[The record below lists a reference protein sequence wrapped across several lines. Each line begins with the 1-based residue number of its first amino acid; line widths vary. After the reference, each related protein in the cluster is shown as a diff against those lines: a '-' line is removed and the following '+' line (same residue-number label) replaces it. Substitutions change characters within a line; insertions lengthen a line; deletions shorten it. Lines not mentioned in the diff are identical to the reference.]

1 MASSVPSQEQMMAQL
16 RLIIPALGTI
26 VSSLGISGATA
37 NHYVDLAL
45 SMVGPIAYLIVALWS
60 LAANTQAAKIKT
72 VQDIATGPAS
82 PAAVSAQTAIIQAA
96 SAIAHDPNI
105 PTSEA
110 ASNALITATISL
122 PQVQTIVTDKQTAD
136 AITHPSVVPAKAA

>member
-1 MASSVPSQEQMMAQL
+1 MGQL
-16 RLIIPALGTI
+16 RVIIPALGTVI
-26 VSSLGISGATA
+26 TAIGVSSTAVNYWVGIAMAS
-37 NHYVDLAL
+37 
-45 SMVGPIAYLIVALWS
+45 VGPISYVAISIWS
-60 LAANTQAAKIKT
+60 FVANTQAAKIKT

-96 SAIAHDPNI
+96 SAIAQDPDI
-105 PTSEA
+105 PTSAA

>member
-16 RLIIPALGTI
+16 RLIIPALGTVVTAI
-26 VSSLGISGATA
+26 GINSTA
-37 NHYVDLAL
+37 VNSWVGIAMA
-45 SMVGPIAYLIVALWS
+45 SVGPISYVAVAIWS
-60 LAANTQAAKIKT
+60 FAANTQAAKIKT

-96 SAIAHDPNI
+96 SAIAHDSTI